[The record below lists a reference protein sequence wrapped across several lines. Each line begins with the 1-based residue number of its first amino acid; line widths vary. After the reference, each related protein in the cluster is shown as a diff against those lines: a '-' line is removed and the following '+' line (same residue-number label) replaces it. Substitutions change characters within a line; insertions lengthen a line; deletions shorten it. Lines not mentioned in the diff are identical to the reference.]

1 MPLLR
6 RLVLVLYVE
15 AVALV
20 VLGLVYGGY
29 SLSRSGDHAPA
40 VLAASAAVV
49 AAVVIALLARALGRG
64 KPWARTPAVVLNVFP
79 LPLALDAFRGGA
91 WYVGL
96 PLVLLAGTVLYLFA
110 TPELREAFRE
120 R

>member
-1 MPLLR
+1 VPLLR

-15 AVALV
+15 AVALL

-40 VLAASAAVV
+40 VLAAAAALAAGVV
-49 AAVVIALLARALGRG
+49 LGLLARALGRG
-64 KPWARTPAVVLNVFP
+64 KAWARTPAVLLNVFP

-96 PLVLLAGTVLYLFA
+96 PLLLLAGTVLYLFA
-110 TPELREAFRE
+110 TPELRETFRE
-120 R
+120 H